1 MELKITDK
9 IPLLRIRSKR
19 TVERMMRIHANKQC
33 VLYSE
38 AEKGYRR
45 GDEWVSDHNMADI
58 YTFNEWYEK
67 TKDEKSDV
75 IVYCIVKI

>member
-19 TVERMMRIHANKQC
+19 TAERMMRIHANKQC
-33 VLYSE
+33 LLYSE
-38 AEKGYRR
+38 AEKGFKR
-45 GDEWVSDHNMADI
+45 GDDWVSDLNMADAL
-58 YTFNEWYEK
+58 TFSEWYEK